1 MFVPYVNKNWP
12 QIYIFYRLK
21 SSFRLLDHLWIA
33 KLLNVGHFFSFKL
46 SQAISTEKESLVL
59 VAEPILQLNLV

>member
-12 QIYIFYRLK
+12 QIYMFYTDLRVLLGFWTIYE
-21 SSFRLLDHLWIA
+21 SQVIECRSF
-33 KLLNVGHFFSFKL
+33 FFSFKL

-59 VAEPILQLNLV
+59 VAEPIL